1 MTNISNCKFGRF
13 QWKAPLS
20 LLRLLLLCL
29 IHLCTVAAAA
39 AASSIQH
46 HKYIPFPINGGQKM
60 QSHVPIW
67 MNNVEF
73 ICKVFFFFCIRNP
86 HKKHEPLET
95 TTTPRRLH
103 SRNSIGNYSKGEA
116 GELCLMKDTVFHP
129 SSCLWWFWIGNRI
142 RVSNFVVDEYL
153 GLVKLTI
160 DWGWRSCSTASCSL
174 LIVDLHYMCCVSL
187 RIHLPQY
194 SCYCLD

>member
-1 MTNISNCKFGRF
+1 MMTNISNCKFGRF

-20 LLRLLLLCL
+20 LLLLLLLCL
-29 IHLCTVAAAA
+29 IHLCTVAAATA
-39 AASSIQH
+39 APPSSIINIFHSQLMGDR
-46 HKYIPFPINGGQKM
+46 KCKATSPFEWIMSNSFAKCF
-60 QSHVPIW
+60 SL
-67 MNNVEF
+67 
-73 ICKVFFFFCIRNP
+73 FCIRNP
-86 HKKHEPLET
+86 HKKHEPLKI
-95 TTTPRRLH
+95 TTPRRLY

-116 GELCLMKDTVFHP
+116 SELCLMKDTVFHP
-129 SSCLWWFWIGNRI
+129 SSCSWI

-174 LIVDLHYMCCVSL
+174 LIVDLHYMCCVFL